1 MMLHSSFSIPSHSMP
16 FPPFINVYVYVYG
29 YDGVF
34 TWIYADHQ
42 CLLMCLECFSL
53 SAKRPWKITAFATAP
68 LLHSSAAHIVPQRAA
83 FWAAPHRNP
92 HNKINRR
99 STSTQRLGWV
109 HFFISSGMWC
119 CDGGG
124 ADKVLPLVVG
134 AVADIVVE
142 FDCCCNNVNRKWEE
156 KTQGMYVC
164 WKNSKEM
171 E

>member
-16 FPPFINVYVYVYG
+16 FPPFINVYVYG

-83 FWAAPHRNP
+83 PHRNP

-99 STSTQRLGWV
+99 STSTQRLGWL

-124 ADKVLPLVVG
+124 ADKCCRLLLVLWLILLLNS
-134 AVADIVVE
+134 IVFATMLIE
-142 FDCCCNNVNRKWEE
+142 NE
-156 KTQGMYVC
+156 KKKHRACMYEQS